1 MEKTL
6 SNKTPALTKS
16 TNIDGQLVHLIN
28 SLEAVLILK
37 EYFQENKVVTDQTC
51 CFSMSIVY
59 FPFYLSYRL
68 ASGRA
73 VLYGNIAISILALW
87 TKKQLPGFL
96 KKVFVFQKISFKV
109 KVVKTFK
116 ISSGCHIK
124 SYRSFKQRAISKI
137 RKTVFQ
143 KNTCSLSWL

>member
-28 SLEAVLILK
+28 SLEEVLILK

-59 FPFYLSYRL
+59 FPFYLSY
-68 ASGRA
+68 
-73 VLYGNIAISILALW
+73 SIGFWQGSFVWKYCDFNLSALD
-87 TKKQLPGFL
+87 
-96 KKVFVFQKISFKV
+96 
-109 KVVKTFK
+109 
-116 ISSGCHIK
+116 
-124 SYRSFKQRAISKI
+124 
-137 RKTVFQ
+137 
-143 KNTCSLSWL
+143 